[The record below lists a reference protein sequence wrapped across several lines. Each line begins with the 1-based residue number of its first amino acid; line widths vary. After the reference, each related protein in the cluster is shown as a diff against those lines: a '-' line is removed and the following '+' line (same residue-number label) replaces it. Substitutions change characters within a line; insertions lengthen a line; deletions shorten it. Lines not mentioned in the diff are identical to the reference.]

1 MEDCDRYMNEVPMYE
16 RVNKIIEILVSEV
29 QVKEG
34 GILTREEIKETI
46 NKGDKGIP
54 KGYVHHYREASS
66 GYQYKMFSVDLNKA
80 EISLEELEYIEI
92 INGNSYRITEKGKSL
107 DIDTEDVNEIRK
119 KGTAKRNR
127 RKKMESENEEDKDE
141 TLGEVEELIEE
152 DEDIEGI
159 DVTEQWRD
167 ELLNYLHKMNPYKFE
182 KLGRQLLVKM
192 GVRVDEE
199 VGVKRSR
206 DGGIDGYGYIT
217 GDDFRTTRV
226 AIQVKRYQEKNGV
239 SSSMI
244 DMFRGAMDK
253 HRTDY
258 GIFVTTSYYTK
269 DAIKASLEGS
279 RVITLIDGEAL
290 IDLIAEYELHVKP
303 VTVYEIGDFYINKE
317 E

>member
-1 MEDCDRYMNEVPMYE
+1 MEECDRYMNEVPMYE
-16 RVNKIIEILVSEV
+16 RVNNVIKIIVNEV
-29 QVKEG
+29 QVNADSMVSRDDIKRIVNQG
-34 GILTREEIKETI
+34 GTV
-46 NKGDKGIP
+46 IP
-54 KGYVHHYREASS
+54 KGYAHHLKVAPSKYE
-66 GYQYKMFSVDLNKA
+66 YKIFNGELNKA
-80 EISLEELEYIEI
+80 ESSLEELEYIEI

-107 DIDTEDVNEIRK
+107 DIETEDINEIRK

-141 TLGEVEELIEE
+141 ILVEVEELIEE
-152 DEDIEGI
+152 DEGIEGV

-226 AIQVKRYQEKNGV
+226 AIQVKRYQEENGV

-258 GIFVTTSYYTK
+258 GIFVTTSYFTK
-269 DAIKASLEGS
+269 DATKASLEGS

-303 VTVYEIGDFYINKE
+303 VTVYEIGDFYKNKE

>member
-66 GYQYKMFSVDLNKA
+66 GYQYKMFSVDLHKA

-107 DIDTEDVNEIRK
+107 DIETEDVNEIRK

-127 RKKMESENEEDKDE
+127 RKKMESEKEDDIKEEDG
-141 TLGEVEELIEE
+141 L
-152 DEDIEGI
+152 EDIEYGEGVEYV

-167 ELLNYLHKMNPYKFE
+167 ELLSYLHKMNPYKFE

-226 AIQVKRYQEKNGV
+226 AIQVKRYQEENGV
-239 SSSMI
+239 SSSMV

-258 GIFVTTSYYTK
+258 GIFVTTSYFTK